1 MAKKCKS
8 CGADNR
14 DEAKFCASCG
24 APIGA
29 VKEKIKAVKKPLSP
43 AAVRM
48 RAIIAVVLV
57 LIAVVFIVTASKLK
71 EVRQSKTIDLVKG
84 DFETEDTAVFSGITR
99 GGFEHQGL
107 KWQMAVNQIKGVYRY
122 AADSKDP
129 DFMYSMMV
137 NQPDFLLK
145 LPHAN
150 FMSLGI
156 YDNKLY
162 AVKYEFGETEEY
174 LRQVIK
180 IPDGEAVLYGRYLG
194 IRRVF
199 ERLYGVPSFVKDDIK
214 KYPVKERLK
223 YLKDGKD
230 KAGNSSNIYIT
241 WDLGNTKAELVMFGS
256 GEKAHLTVRF
266 LYMPVWDIVGKH

>member
-122 AADSKDP
+122 AADSKEP
-129 DFMYSMMV
+129 DFMFSMMV

-150 FMSLGI
+150 FMCLGI

-162 AVKYEFGETEEY
+162 AV
-174 LRQVIK
+174 
-180 IPDGEAVLYGRYLG
+180 A
-194 IRRVF
+194 
-199 ERLYGVPSFVKDDIK
+199 
-214 KYPVKERLK
+214 
-223 YLKDGKD
+223 
-230 KAGNSSNIYIT
+230 
-241 WDLGNTKAELVMFGS
+241 
-256 GEKAHLTVRF
+256 
-266 LYMPVWDIVGKH
+266 